1 MFYLSYY
8 DALYRYS
15 DQSALSYMQRYN
27 IYEATE
33 HLQMHLILTVEPGQY
48 SIKKSSLNRQ
58 SGSAYDLWVKMGA
71 PENPSPSV
79 IEYIKNKSSPD
90 IVYAHENVAAT
101 LYLDANLEPHEVLLI
116 EIEPVL

>member
-1 MFYLSYY
+1 
-8 DALYRYS
+8 
-15 DQSALSYMQRYN
+15 
-27 IYEATE
+27 
-33 HLQMHLILTVEPGQY
+33 
-48 SIKKSSLNRQ
+48 
-58 SGSAYDLWVKMGA
+58 MGA